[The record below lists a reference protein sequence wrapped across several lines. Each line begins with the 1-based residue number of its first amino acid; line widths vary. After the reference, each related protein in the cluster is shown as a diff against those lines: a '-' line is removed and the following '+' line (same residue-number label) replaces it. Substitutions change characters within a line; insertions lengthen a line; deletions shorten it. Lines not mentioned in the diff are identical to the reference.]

1 MRASGPPATIGS
13 MTEVAS
19 IVVFTEHLDR
29 AVAFYR
35 ALGFP
40 LEDEDHGDGFV
51 HAAGDMGGIHVAV
64 IPASAQGNTG
74 WRAAGSTFVG
84 VWVPSLEAASAELER
99 LGATVLLG
107 HDDCEWGC
115 RIVVADPDGRAV
127 EVNQRDHCPK
137 P

>member
-1 MRASGPPATIGS
+1 

-40 LEDEDHGDGFV
+40 LEDEDHGDGFG

-64 IPASAQGNTG
+64 VPATGPGQTG

-84 VWVPSLEAASAELER
+84 VWVPSLEEATASVER
-99 LGATVLLG
+99 LGASMLLL
-107 HDDCEWGC
+107 HETCDWGC

-127 EVNQRDHCPK
+127 EVNQRGHCPQ
-137 P
+137 PGPSAP